1 MDESEEILLQL
12 ICNKHPLKN
21 KNLESLTS
29 RISILLFTFA
39 LMAFRS
45 KCIFMKCSELIRILM
60 RNGWIVI
67 SQRGSHLK
75 MAHPNKTNI
84 LIVPNHG
91 ANEIGKGLEKKL
103 MKDAGINTL

>member
-1 MDESEEILLQL
+1 
-12 ICNKHPLKN
+12 
-21 KNLESLTS
+21 
-29 RISILLFTFA
+29 
-39 LMAFRS
+39 
-45 KCIFMKCSELIRILM
+45 M